1 MSFKQKMK
9 THWTSFEQRMPT
21 NYLLLSSTEF
31 IFLVLMLSLANNLR
45 KKTELTLSHFV
56 SFSLKI
62 LAAKETAVK
71 Y

>member
-1 MSFKQKMK
+1 MSFEEKMK
-9 THWTSFEQRMPT
+9 VHWTSFEQRMQI
-21 NYLLLSSTEF
+21 NKLFLVFTELM
-31 IFLVLMLSLANNLR
+31 FLVLVLSLANNFW
-45 KKTELTLSHFV
+45 KKRALNLSHFV